1 MLDSPGLEGAPQ
13 GNWRCHVETSH
24 KTEDEPEDRGRAGVV
39 SLFLSAK
46 WDLDPGLSSVFK
58 VMRWCPHG
66 NELLLS
72 ILCIILC
79 IISMPVKFVIHYLK
93 GQVLGLT
100 LCEDKVVNKTD
111 PVSVLILVE
120 VVS

>member
-1 MLDSPGLEGAPQ
+1 
-13 GNWRCHVETSH
+13 
-24 KTEDEPEDRGRAGVV
+24 
-39 SLFLSAK
+39 
-46 WDLDPGLSSVFK
+46 
-58 VMRWCPHG
+58 
-66 NELLLS
+66 
-72 ILCIILC
+72 
-79 IISMPVKFVIHYLK
+79 MPVKFVIHYLK

>member
-1 MLDSPGLEGAPQ
+1 
-13 GNWRCHVETSH
+13 
-24 KTEDEPEDRGRAGVV
+24 
-39 SLFLSAK
+39 
-46 WDLDPGLSSVFK
+46 
-58 VMRWCPHG
+58 MRWCPHG

-72 ILCIILC
+72 ILC